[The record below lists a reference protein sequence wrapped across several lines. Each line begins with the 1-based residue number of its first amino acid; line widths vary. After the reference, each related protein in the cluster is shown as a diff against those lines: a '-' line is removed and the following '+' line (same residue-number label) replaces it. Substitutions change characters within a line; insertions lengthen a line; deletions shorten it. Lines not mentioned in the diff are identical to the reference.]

1 VFSDVTPQDVEGR
14 LMFQYLS
21 GKLGAGKHSV
31 GIIYSAVPYA
41 QAGYEQL
48 KSLALA
54 KGDKLVDQDNY
65 DAAGLSFSAQA
76 QRVAQLNPDGLM
88 LWGAAAPAD
97 AQMLAQIRAAGY
109 KGPIVGDV
117 SFSLPFVPGIAKS
130 AASTLVSFSQL
141 NVVDPQG
148 ATKQFLAQY
157 KAKYKSQATYLPA
170 AAYDAVHILATA
182 VKKAGCKTDPTS
194 VSKAMIGLTYDGV
207 NGTYNYSTG
216 YKGGPPASSFRPI
229 TYKGTT
235 EVFAPPAG

>member
-1 VFSDVTPQDVEGR
+1 
-14 LMFQYLS
+14 MFKYIS
-21 GKLGAGKHSV
+21 GKLGNGKHSV
-31 GIIYSAVPYA
+31 GIIYSAVPDA
-41 QAGYEQL
+41 QAGDEQL

-54 KGDKLVDQDNY
+54 KGYKLVDQDNY

-76 QRVAQLNPDGLM
+76 QRVAQLHPDGLM
-88 LWGAAAPAD
+88 LWGAAALAD

-117 SFSLPFVPGIAKS
+117 SFSLPFVRGIAKA

-141 NVVDPQG
+141 NVVNPQG
-148 ATKQFLAQY
+148 ATKQFLDQY
-157 KAKYKSQATYLPA
+157 KTKYKSQATYLPA
-170 AAYDAVHILATA
+170 AAYDAVHILAA
-182 VKKAGCKTDPTS
+182 AIKKAGCKTDPTS
-194 VSKAMIGLTYDGV
+194 VSKAMMGLAYNGV
-207 NGTYNYSTG
+207 NGTYNYSAG